1 MTQLQHQPPPS
12 RPARKWPWVFGGFVA
27 FLIALSA
34 INGGQNADTSTSTA
48 LTTTPGTAPTSPFGS
63 LSTTSRPEDD
73 VTFSKCNT
81 TGNAIGM
88 ADIAVRIT
96 NSTNRVQSY
105 WVTVSVNDAAGNR
118 LTEANGASN
127 AIRPGQS
134 ANAGLLAS
142 GVDGAASCA
151 VANVTR
157 IPQ

>member
-1 MTQLQHQPPPS
+1 MSQQQQQPSS
-12 RPARKWPWVFGGFVA
+12 RSTRKWPWVIGGVA
-27 FLIALSA
+27 ALLVVGSSMNSGHDA
-34 INGGQNADTSTSTA
+34 HTSTSTA
-48 LTTTPGTAPTSPFGS
+48 STASSTATFGA
-63 LSTTSRPEDD
+63 LSTTSSPEDD
-73 VTFSKCNT
+73 VTVSKCVT
-81 TGNAIGM
+81 SGNVIGM

-127 AIRPGQS
+127 SIRPGQS

-151 VANVTR
+151 VADVTR